1 MNKNGMLGVTI
12 ISAIFI
18 FIIGIAAINLIM
30 PEVTNFRVGMS
41 CSDASA
47 ISDSTKLTCLVGDLT
62 IPYFILGVLSLSLG
76 GIIERF
82 VF

>member
-1 MNKNGMLGVTI
+1 MNKKGSIGIVI

-18 FIIGIAAINLIM
+18 FIIGLATINLIL
-30 PEVTNFRVGMS
+30 PEVTNFRTDMS
-41 CSDASA
+41 CSDVAS

-62 IPYFILGVLSLSLG
+62 IPYFILIILSISLG
-76 GIIERF
+76 GIMSKF